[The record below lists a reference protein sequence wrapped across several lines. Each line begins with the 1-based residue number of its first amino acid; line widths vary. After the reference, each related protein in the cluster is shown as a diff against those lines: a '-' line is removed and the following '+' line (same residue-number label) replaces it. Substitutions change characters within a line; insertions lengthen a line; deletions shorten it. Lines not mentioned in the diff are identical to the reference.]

1 LADTYD
7 YIVVGS
13 GIAGLYAALL
23 TRQQGRVMLLTKG
36 KIDDCNTRRAQGGIA
51 AAIGS
56 NDSTELHLK
65 DTLKAGDG
73 LCDRRMV
80 RILVDEAIDRITDL
94 VNFGIP
100 FDTTQGEMALTRE
113 AAHSVSRIIH
123 AGGDATG
130 IHIEETLSRRLMD
143 SDVELRQNCLAVEIL
158 KEDGC
163 VKGLKTLDSETNQEK
178 TYHCRFIILATGGAG
193 QLFTVT
199 TNSEVT
205 TGDGVSLA
213 YKAGADIKDMEFI
226 QFHPTAIHLPGVA
239 PFLIS
244 EAVRGEGGVLRN
256 ASGHRF
262 MPDYAAEGE
271 LAPRD
276 IVSRSILTEMT
287 AESGNEV
294 YLDVTHLSASLIT
307 TRFPQIYRFC
317 MDKGL
322 DITKEFI
329 PVAPAAHYMIGG
341 VEVDSWGESSIKNL
355 FAAGEVACTGVHGAN
370 RLASNSLLEVPVF
383 AKRIIKKTLGKGGQ
397 PDKSGGSK
405 LKDTYSLPERAGGGK
420 TGGKAELKDIKQ
432 LMWQKVGIV
441 RDGQGLEEAA
451 DTLATWQNS
460 LPEAKDRASYE
471 LESLVIT
478 GRLVAEAALIRE
490 ESRGVHYRS
499 DFPESLQKWKKH
511 IIFNGVKGG

>member
-1 LADTYD
+1 LVCNYD

-13 GIAGLYAALL
+13 GIAGLYTALL
-23 TRQQGRVMLLTKG
+23 ARQHGSVLLLTKG

-51 AAIGS
+51 AALGK
-56 NDSTELHLK
+56 NDSTELHFK
-65 DTLKAGDG
+65 DTIKAGAG
-73 LCDRRMV
+73 LCDEKMV

-94 VNFGIP
+94 INFGVP
-100 FDTTQGEMALTRE
+100 FDTTEGEVALTRE

-143 SDVELRQNCLAVEIL
+143 SDIELKQNCLAIEII
-158 KEDGC
+158 KEKNC
-163 VKGLKTLDSETNQEK
+163 IEGLKTLDLATNQQK
-178 TYHCRFIILATGGAG
+178 DYQCRFLVLATGGAG

-199 TNSEVT
+199 TNSEVA
-205 TGDGVSLA
+205 TGDGVALA
-213 YKAGADIKDMEFI
+213 YRTGAVIRDMEFV

-256 ASGHRF
+256 AAGHRF
-262 MPDYAAEGE
+262 MPDYAKEGD

-276 IVSRSILTEMT
+276 IVSRSILAEMNR
-287 AESGNEV
+287 EGGDEV
-294 YLDVTHLSASLIT
+294 YLDVTHLPASLIT

-317 MDKGL
+317 LDKGL
-322 DITKEFI
+322 DIKKELI

-341 VEVDSWGESSIKNL
+341 IMVDSWGESSIDNL

-383 AKRIIKKTLGKGGQ
+383 AKRIVKRTLG
-397 PDKSGGSK
+397 DKKRKQDSSVFY
-405 LKDTYSLPERAGGGK
+405 DENAYSLTKRAAYQAPK
-420 TGGKAELKDIKQ
+420 KKLNLEAIKR
-432 LMWQKVGIV
+432 LMWHNVGIV
-441 RDGQGLEEAA
+441 RNRQGLEEAA
-451 DTLATWQNS
+451 DTLTGWQNC
-460 LPEAKDRASYE
+460 LPEAGDKVSCE
-471 LESLVIT
+471 LQSLILT

-499 DFPESLQKWKKH
+499 DYPESLQKWQKH
-511 IIFNGVKGG
+511 IIFKKAEGG